1 MATQR
6 SQTVGV
12 SAVGVILQAI
22 VLGRMMFSPD
32 VPWDDVGGA
41 AAAAGIVQF
50 LFVIWRRL
58 RAQGDHATAAS
69 VVDAIVDAATGETA
83 IETKVETKADP
94 SKAAGLVMLIGIGL
108 SLGACA
114 PTHFKGDLLF
124 RAHGT
129 GPCTVSVTERSSG
142 RLVHDYTVPGRCVL
156 VTDLVQP

>member
-1 MATQR
+1 MAAQR
-6 SQTVGV
+6 SRTVGV

-22 VLGRMMFSPD
+22 VLGRMAFSPE

-41 AAAAGIVQF
+41 AAAAGILQF

-58 RAQGDHATAAS
+58 RAQGEPATAAT
-69 VVDAIVDAATGETA
+69 VVDAIVDAATGDGP
-83 IETKVETKADP
+83 VEPKADP
-94 SKAAGLVMLIGIGL
+94 SKAAGLMVLIGIGL

-129 GPCTVSVTERSSG
+129 GPCTVSVTERESG

-156 VTDLVQP
+156 VTDLVRP